1 MFTLLQGVKKSNL
14 ILRLAQKIGVSA
26 GAVETWFCIDD
37 MAISYLYRIKD
48 AFPSDITFIV
58 SKEDSGESGA

>member
-1 MFTLLQGVKKSNL
+1 MSV
-14 ILRLAQKIGVSA
+14 

-48 AFPSDITFIV
+48 AFQSDITFIV
-58 SKEDSGESGA
+58 SEEDSGESGA